1 MNSNKGLEKIIISKT
16 RLKLLRLFFG
26 QPKEAFY
33 IREAVHLIGEEINSV
48 RREMENLKEA
58 GVLLNER
65 RGNRSFYLL
74 NSSHFFYENFLEMF
88 AKISGLGGKVVKNRS
103 RLGELKFVIFSGHF
117 IRWEDN
123 QKDVDFLVVG
133 KVVLP
138 ELGKLVVEEEERR
151 KREINYAVMG
161 LDEFKVR
168 KRNRDSFLLNIIVN
182 NPVVVLG
189 SKRELARV

>member
-1 MNSNKGLEKIIISKT
+1 MNSNKGLGKIIISKT

-33 IREAVHLIGEEINSV
+33 IREAVHLTDEEINSI
-48 RREMENLKEA
+48 RREMENLREA

-65 RGNRSFYLL
+65 RGNRSFYSL
-74 NSSHFFYENFLEMF
+74 NASHFLYENFLEMF
-88 AKISGLGGKVVKNRS
+88 AKISGLGGKIVKNKS

-117 IRWEDN
+117 VRWEDN
-123 QKDVDFLVVG
+123 QKEVDFLVVG

-161 LDEFKVR
+161 LNEFKVR
-168 KRNRDSFLLNIIVN
+168 KRNRDPFLLNIIVN